1 MDLKGL
7 ISEPSQ
13 INMVMK
19 TNNNQECLVMGKRGE
34 NSFYLYYGG
43 PLTLLQAFGIF
54 LVNYVTRK
62 E

>member
-1 MDLKGL
+1 
-7 ISEPSQ
+7 
-13 INMVMK
+13 MVMK

-34 NSFYLYYGG
+34 NSFYLFYGG